1 MANLM
6 EVFKMKQTTQI
17 MLPLGLALSFG
28 LALSACNPVSQS
40 MPNALQMPQKP
51 SALTQTSQPIS
62 ATDPGFNAS
71 VRVKEIQDQK
81 ATIEVGISFGSG
93 DFKTQALSCASM
105 SFFKVSVSGLGIST
119 PLLPATPTQVHPGLI
134 TGGGCTLTGVTF
146 TNIPV
151 GESRWI
157 TVEAYDS
164 SQNPLSGTKIM
175 GLLNVSAVAATVEV
189 SHKTTP
195 LAQLIE
201 TLTSQFGAEGKALVS
216 RLDIAALRTFCENL
230 IGVSG
235 SFPNYSYTRHPSTL
249 NISALATDLKNANGN
264 IASLNANNPA
274 YQIATGTVTGTI
286 TGLNFD
292 DSLILKVRDPLSTT
306 QTPTATGPSYNFNF
320 PNVAPGT
327 WSMYLENQTTSVIR
341 NINVAHNA
349 TGLNINL
356 SPPLSAAWA
365 QDGPDGGGIVHG
377 LARGLMDNTI
387 VYAASERGVY
397 RSSNSGNNWTYVN
410 LGQKPVLSLA
420 VHSSDSSDATVFAGT
435 RGSGIYKTTNSGSS
449 WDAITPTAGFNNLVI
464 HKILVDPDNNQNIY
478 AATNDG
484 VIESNDGGV
493 NWSKVNLLSAG
504 GNLAGV
510 EVTDIDKIS
519 GGAYYIA
526 VPNGTHAGV
535 YRTSSPGS
543 GWNAFFDAA
552 PTGAGGNDLDPL
564 NGPRKIGLL
573 NGAIYVGT
581 QMGQV
586 YQGSTAAINW
596 DALVS
601 GLGRPVNALA
611 YNAPSSHYYAA
622 TEGSGVQLSAVPST
636 SWSWSALKSGPPPIN
651 SPFVNAIDTVNASG
665 GDMDVLVATQG
676 GGISRTGSTQWNTAN
691 SGFSAAHVNEIKYYN
706 NGPGYRFLAT
716 RGGGV
721 FRHDGSNWEHLLA
734 VPPNNGKE
742 RFVVALEVDAN
753 GNLYALHEGGIHVL
767 PSAHT
772 AATST
777 PWLSFNT
784 GGSSIPTLAQL
795 SDIKINGTNL
805 YVSAKGS
812 NGQQGVYKSTCLYNG
827 STCQAGDWSKVN
839 ANNVFSLAIHRT
851 NTNTVYAGRQDGNI
865 DYTTNA
871 GTTWNTHTTG
881 FSLPVV
887 DMHAPTWSGYTEDI
901 FAVSSNDFGSAQ
913 IKRYNA
919 AGSNWL
925 NFNGNIVSNKSSL
938 SILSDDNQTGTLF
951 VGLKN
956 GGVFRSTDGLSTGTV
971 FWDAFNGGG
980 ATLPMSDLSPLSLFI
995 NSGNLYAGTDGKGL
1009 YRTCTS
1015 AC

>member
-1 MANLM
+1 
-6 EVFKMKQTTQI
+6 MKQTTQI
-17 MLPLGLALSFG
+17 MLPFGLALSLG

-40 MPNALQMPQKP
+40 MPNTLQLPQKT
-51 SALTQTSQPIS
+51 SALTQIS
-62 ATDPGFNAS
+62 LSNSAIDPGLNAS
-71 VRVKEIQDQK
+71 VHVKKIQDQK
-81 ATIEVGISFGSG
+81 ATIEVGISFGS
-93 DFKTQALSCASM
+93 DTFKTQALSCASM

-134 TGGGCTLTGVTF
+134 AGGGCTLTGVTF

-175 GLLNVSAVAATVEV
+175 GLLNVSAVAAAVEV
-189 SHKTTP
+189 SHKTTA

-201 TLTSQFGAEGKALVS
+201 TLTAQFGPEGKALVS

-235 SFPNYSYTRHPSTL
+235 TFPNYTYTRHPSTL

-292 DSLILKVRDPLSTT
+292 DSLVLKVRDPLSTSQT
-306 QTPTATGPSYNFNF
+306 QTATGPSYNFSF

-327 WSMYLENQTTSVIR
+327 WSMYLENQTTSVVR
-341 NINVAHNA
+341 NLNVAHNA
-349 TGLNINL
+349 TGLNINMA
-356 SPPLSAAWA
+356 PPLSASWA

-420 VHSSDSSDATVFAGT
+420 VHSADSSDATVFAGT
-435 RGSGIYKTTNSGSS
+435 RGFGIYKTTNSGSTWVS
-449 WDAITPTAGFNNLVI
+449 ITPNAGFNNLVI
-464 HKILVDPDNNQNIY
+464 HKILVDPNNNQNIY
-478 AATNDG
+478 AASNDG
-484 VIESNDGGV
+484 VIESSDGGV
-493 NWSKVNLLSAG
+493 NWSKVNLLTAG

-510 EVTDIDKIS
+510 EVTDIDKIF
-519 GGAYYIA
+519 GGAFYIA
-526 VPNGTHAGV
+526 VPSGTYAGV

-543 GWNAFFDAA
+543 GWNAYSDAA
-552 PTGAGGNDLDPL
+552 PTGVGGNDLDPL
-564 NGPRKIGLL
+564 HGPRKIGLL

-581 QMGQV
+581 QLGQV

-611 YNAPSSHYYAA
+611 YNGPSSHYYAA

-651 SPFVNAIDTVNASG
+651 SPFVNAVDTVNAAA

-691 SGFSAAHVNEIKYYN
+691 SGFSASHVNDIKYYN

-795 SDIKINGTNL
+795 SDVKINGTNL

-812 NGQQGVYKSTCLYNG
+812 NGQQGVYKSTCLYNA
-827 STCQAGDWSKVN
+827 STCQTGDWSKVN
-839 ANNVFSLAIHRT
+839 ANNVFSLAVHRT
-851 NTNTVYAGRQDGNI
+851 NTDTVYAGRQDGNI

-901 FAVSSNDFGSAQ
+901 FAVASNGFGSAQ

-925 NFNGNIVSNKSSL
+925 NFNGNIVANKSSL

-951 VGLKN
+951 LGLKD
-956 GGVFRSTDGLSTGTV
+956 GGVYRSTDGLSTGTV
-971 FWDAFNGGG
+971 IWDAFNGGG